1 MNTCKATLRIL
12 VAHRIYLM
20 IYLVFMSILMMSISW
35 AMLTSTSGSMA
46 KTFEP
51 AKTRVA
57 IIDRD
62 SDRGDIATS
71 MRAYM
76 SDSSELV
83 DIGDADEALQQAVAS
98 NWVDLIVIIPD
109 GFADDLAGSVA
120 DGGDPPN
127 VDTVTSYT
135 SGAGSMARMNVG
147 GFLSL
152 TRTALIGAQTTVDET
167 ALAGMAGPDMPE
179 SFKSLAEAGGPD
191 DASACQDI
199 LESLPEGQVEKPD
212 TGDLARAARKAAE
225 TASDKDVNHG
235 VAVVDTSTEATA
247 SASGSVASGFGSIM
261 KTALYPLFLAM
272 TVCGSMILSAFT
284 TGEVRRRLTSSPQRM
299 ATMGLQRMLT
309 LSGFALVVCVGYL
322 VLSVGLMVAAGLN
335 PLRLSVGGVL
345 MTFGATCVYALMTVA
360 CGFMLSE
367 FGFSETAANGFAN
380 VFGLLIMFT
389 SGVALPIEIMP
400 GAMTVIARFL
410 PGWWYCTAI
419 DNALGFGTAADT
431 GVSVAGW
438 AGSLGLVAL
447 FGMMFICI
455 GLAAGRFRRSRPTLA
470 APATTQMA
478 EA

>member
-20 IYLVFMSILMMSISW
+20 IYLVFMGILMMSISW
-35 AMLTSTSGSMA
+35 AMLTSTSGSMV

-83 DIGDADEALQQAVAS
+83 DIDDADEALQQAVAS

-109 GFADDLAGSVA
+109 GFADGLAGSVA

-135 SGAGSMARMNVG
+135 SGAGSMVRMNVG

-179 SFKSLAEAGGPD
+179 SFKSLAQAGGPD
-191 DASACQDI
+191 DASAYRDI

-225 TASDKDVNHG
+225 TASDKDVNH
-235 VAVVDTSTEATA
+235 DSPWST
-247 SASGSVASGFGSIM
+247 
-261 KTALYPLFLAM
+261 PRP
-272 TVCGSMILSAFT
+272 
-284 TGEVRRRLTSSPQRM
+284 RRRR
-299 ATMGLQRMLT
+299 
-309 LSGFALVVCVGYL
+309 ALR
-322 VLSVGLMVAAGLN
+322 VLSPADSAA
-335 PLRLSVGGVL
+335 S
-345 MTFGATCVYALMTVA
+345 
-360 CGFMLSE
+360 
-367 FGFSETAANGFAN
+367 
-380 VFGLLIMFT
+380 
-389 SGVALPIEIMP
+389 
-400 GAMTVIARFL
+400 
-410 PGWWYCTAI
+410 
-419 DNALGFGTAADT
+419 
-431 GVSVAGW
+431 
-438 AGSLGLVAL
+438 
-447 FGMMFICI
+447 
-455 GLAAGRFRRSRPTLA
+455 
-470 APATTQMA
+470 
-478 EA
+478 